1 MTYLVVDVETL
12 PTERAMAEPYPELT
26 RNPPGNFTK
35 PETIAGWRE
44 RDRIAWQED
53 RIKTYSLNPR
63 QGRICCLGWWQEGA
77 TAVGGFTARGETDEK
92 ALLEGF
98 WDRIASSSP
107 LVTFN
112 GSFDL
117 RFILVRAI
125 VHGLKPPE
133 GYQIAN
139 WFRRYSTSP
148 HFDCRAVLT
157 GWDDRQPG
165 TLQDWALAFGIPIAG
180 PLISG
185 SQVYEAALA
194 GRWND
199 IAAHCLDDVRITRE
213 LYLKLATIF

>member
-1 MTYLVVDVETL
+1 MTYLVCDVETL

-26 RNPPGNFTK
+26 RNPPANYTK
-35 PETIAGWRE
+35 AETIAGWRE

-53 RIKTYSLNPR
+53 RIKTYSLNLR
-63 QGRICCLGWWQEGA
+63 QGRICCLGMMADDGEPEMWLAPEERNEPGA
-77 TAVGGFTARGETDEK
+77 LVA
-92 ALLEGF
+92 F
-98 WDRIASSSP
+98 WKRVRPDTQ

-117 RFILVRAI
+117 RFILVRSLILNVNPGNYSAFA
-125 VHGLKPPE
+125 G
-133 GYQIAN
+133 

-185 SQVYEAALA
+185 AQVYEAAVA
-194 GRWND
+194 GRWDD
-199 IAAHCLDDVRITRE
+199 ISAHCLDDVRITRE
-213 LYLKLATIF
+213 LYLRLANVF